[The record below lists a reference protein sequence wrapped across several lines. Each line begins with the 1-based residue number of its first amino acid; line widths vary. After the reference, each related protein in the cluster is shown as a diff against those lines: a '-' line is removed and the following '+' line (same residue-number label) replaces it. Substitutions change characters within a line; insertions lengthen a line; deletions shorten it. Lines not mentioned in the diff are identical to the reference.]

1 MKAGTLYIVATPIGN
16 LEDITLRALRILKE
30 VSLIAAEDTRRTRI
44 LLNHYKITK
53 PLISYHEHNWA
64 WKEKDLLR
72 MLSSGK
78 SIALVSDAGTPG
90 ISDPGIHLVR
100 AAIEAS
106 IPIVPIPGPTALI
119 SALSVSGLPTGSF
132 LFEGFLPSRQG
143 ERRSFLQGLIRET
156 RTMVFYESPRR
167 IKDTVQEIISVFGDR
182 KMALCREITKLH
194 EEIIRGRVSEIL
206 EMVQGRNIRGE
217 ITLVIQGAMGEN
229 IGEGLSVDEAIEEM
243 RREGKRTRDIARAIS
258 GMFGIK
264 SQDAYRKALGSA
276 VVKKGG
282 PQ

>member
-1 MKAGTLYIVATPIGN
+1 MSTGTLYIVATPIGN
-16 LEDITLRALRILKE
+16 LEDITFRALRILNE

-44 LLNHYKITK
+44 LLNHYKIMK
-53 PLISYHEHNWA
+53 PLISYHEHNHA
-64 WKEKDLLR
+64 RKEKDLLK

-106 IPIVPIPGPTALI
+106 IPIVPIPGPTALV
-119 SALSVSGLPTGSF
+119 SALSISGLPTGGF

-143 ERRSFLQGLIRET
+143 ERRSFLQGLTRET

-167 IKDTVQEIISVFGDR
+167 IKDTVREIISVLGDR
-182 KMALCREITKLH
+182 KMALCREITKLN
-194 EEIIRGRVSEIL
+194 EEIIRGRASEIL
-206 EMVQGRNIRGE
+206 GMIQGRNIKGE
-217 ITLVIQGAMGEN
+217 ITLVIQGAMEEN
-229 IGEGLSVDEAIEEM
+229 IGDGTSVDEAIGEL

-264 SQDAYRKALGSA
+264 SQDAYMKVLEKLKRKNR
-276 VVKKGG
+276 
-282 PQ
+282 

>member
-1 MKAGTLYIVATPIGN
+1 MSTGTLYIVATPIGN
-16 LEDITLRALRILKE
+16 LEDITLRALRILNE

-44 LLNHYKITK
+44 LLNRYKITK
-53 PLISYHEHNWA
+53 PLISYHEHNRA
-64 WKEKDLLR
+64 RKEKDLIK

-78 SIALVSDAGTPG
+78 SMALVSDAGTPG

-119 SALSVSGLPTGSF
+119 SALSMSGLPTGSF

-143 ERRSFLQGLIRET
+143 ERRRFLQGLTRET

-167 IKDTVQEIISVFGDR
+167 VKDTVQEILSVLGDR
-182 KMALCREITKLH
+182 KIALCREITKLH
-194 EEIIRGRVSEIL
+194 EEIVRGRASEIL
-206 EMVQGRNIRGE
+206 GIIQGRNVRGE

-229 IGEGLSVDEAIEEM
+229 IGDGLSVDEAIGEL

-282 PQ
+282 SQ